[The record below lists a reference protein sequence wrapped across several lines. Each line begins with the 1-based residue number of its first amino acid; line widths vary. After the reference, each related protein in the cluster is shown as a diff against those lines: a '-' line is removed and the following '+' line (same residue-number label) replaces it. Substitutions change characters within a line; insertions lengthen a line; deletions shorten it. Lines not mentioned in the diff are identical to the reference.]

1 MSSTESQT
9 RERILKETWRLMEEK
24 HGQGV
29 RMADIARA
37 VGISRQAVYLHFP
50 SRTDLLVATARYV
63 DQIRGL
69 EERLQPLRTEQNP
82 IKMLDVYIDFWGNYI
97 PEIYGLAK
105 ALLSVR
111 DTDEAA
117 NVAWNDRMEYL
128 RSGSDHIVG
137 CLAKEG
143 KLAPGWTQEQA
154 ADMLWS
160 ISNIGVWEN
169 LCIDLGWTV
178 GEYVSYMQRVVRLA
192 LTADE

>member
-9 RERILKETWRLMEEK
+9 RERILKETWRLMEER

-50 SRTDLLVATARYV
+50 TRTDLLVATARYV

-69 EERLQPLRTEQNP
+69 EERLEPLRTEQNSLE
-82 IKMLDVYIDFWGNYI
+82 MLDGYIDFWGNYI
-97 PEIYGLAK
+97 PENYGLAK

-117 NVAWNDRMEYL
+117 NAAWNDRMESL
-128 RSGSDHIVG
+128 RSG
-137 CLAKEG
+137 C
-143 KLAPGWTQEQA
+143 
-154 ADMLWS
+154 
-160 ISNIGVWEN
+160 
-169 LCIDLGWTV
+169 
-178 GEYVSYMQRVVRLA
+178 
-192 LTADE
+192 